1 MITDYR
7 KVIEFIRKLNNYS
20 LRKYNKAL
28 VEVDIDKLFL
38 ESDYLVEYNQCKEA
52 LATDCNNGEFV
63 YARDYYNSNISD
75 IDKTRKVEDMSDN
88 DLMNLVNCIRY
99 SQVGDLLILRYDEV
113 KIFNNKV
120 VKRNS
125 FEIYDGIL
133 RECRSIVLDIVK
145 FEVVSLPFYKFMN
158 MNESEE
164 YSEKSILNRL
174 AKASTV
180 EYTDKLDGSFIQ
192 ITKLER
198 NYPFYKY
205 TDLLA
210 SSRNIENTEIVREA
224 REWYEGHRDYKR
236 LVEEYSDYTLMF
248 EWVSLNDKHVVKYD
262 LKDCGLYLIGMRHKE
277 TGDLLNYKEVI
288 RIAEEYKVWHTKYYD
303 ITYDKMK
310 ESLSTFKASE
320 KEGYV
325 INIDGFLVK
334 MKCSDYLGMV
344 NILKEYGHENVV
356 IKAVSDNKI
365 DEVLLVLP
373 EEYHERTRRT
383 VDSIYEYIAKMDK
396 TVKEISEYALEH
408 QDTDIKIMSAWF
420 NRLPK
425 LVRGTVKRRYF
436 NSIRNIP
443 GDEVDYLRTNHIKM
457 VDNYI
462 NLAELTK
469 RQKVLDSINV
479 DNYRTL

>member
-320 KEGYV
+320 KEG
-325 INIDGFLVK
+325 
-334 MKCSDYLGMV
+334 
-344 NILKEYGHENVV
+344 
-356 IKAVSDNKI
+356 
-365 DEVLLVLP
+365 
-373 EEYHERTRRT
+373 
-383 VDSIYEYIAKMDK
+383 
-396 TVKEISEYALEH
+396 
-408 QDTDIKIMSAWF
+408 
-420 NRLPK
+420 
-425 LVRGTVKRRYF
+425 
-436 NSIRNIP
+436 
-443 GDEVDYLRTNHIKM
+443 
-457 VDNYI
+457 
-462 NLAELTK
+462 
-469 RQKVLDSINV
+469 
-479 DNYRTL
+479 